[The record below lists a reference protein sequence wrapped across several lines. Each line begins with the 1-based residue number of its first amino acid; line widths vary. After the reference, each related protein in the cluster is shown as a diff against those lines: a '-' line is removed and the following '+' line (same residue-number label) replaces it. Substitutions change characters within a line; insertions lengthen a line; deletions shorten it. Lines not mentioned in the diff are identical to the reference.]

1 MATPSSIPLHCSICP
16 KLPTF
21 SDISHLLTH
30 VASKGHLS
38 HYYKTKIRSA
48 GEQQART
55 LIDTYDTWYD
65 DNNIEELM
73 AERLSMKQQR
83 NDTGRASK
91 RRGWCV

>member
-1 MATPSSIPLHCSICP
+1 
-16 KLPTF
+16 
-21 SDISHLLTH
+21 
-30 VASKGHLS
+30 
-38 HYYKTKIRSA
+38 
-48 GEQQART
+48 